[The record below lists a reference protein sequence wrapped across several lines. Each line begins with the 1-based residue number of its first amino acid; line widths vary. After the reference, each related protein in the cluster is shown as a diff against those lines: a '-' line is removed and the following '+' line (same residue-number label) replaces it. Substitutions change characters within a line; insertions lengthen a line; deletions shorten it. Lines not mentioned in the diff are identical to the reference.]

1 MKPYKGVSMTGTGV
15 NITGISNG
23 EIGEKELQ
31 QITKSF
37 KPIKT
42 VRNEML
48 CNIGQVCK
56 HFYFIKE
63 GCLRL
68 YEIDSKGNEVTG
80 YFALEGSI
88 ISANTSFILQ
98 KPSRDCLVSLE
109 PSELLVI
116 HRHDFLK
123 LVESIPHFANVY
135 NKFIEFAFIHSQM
148 RIYSFL
154 GMEGIDKLKWVMEHE
169 PKLLSRI
176 SSKAV
181 ASYLG
186 MTNSTLS
193 KLRAK
198 L

>member
-1 MKPYKGVSMTGTGV
+1 MCTELKNYLKSIVTV
-15 NITGISNG
+15 
-23 EIGEKELQ
+23 EQKELE
-31 QITKSF
+31 QIISYF

-42 VRNEML
+42 VKNEVL
-48 CNIGQVCK
+48 CDFGQVCN
-56 HFYFIKE
+56 HFYFIIN

-68 YEIDSKGNEVTG
+68 YEIDNKGNDITG
-80 YFALEGSI
+80 YFALENSF

-109 PSELLVI
+109 DSELLVI
-116 HRHDFLK
+116 SRNDFYK
-123 LVESIPHFANVY
+123 LVNSVPPFASVY
-135 NKFIEFAFIHSQM
+135 HKFMEVAFIHSQM

-154 GMEGIDKLKWVMEHE
+154 GMEGIDKIKWVMEHE
-169 PKLLSRI
+169 PKLLTRV

>member
-1 MKPYKGVSMTGTGV
+1 MDQQLKQYLSQRAPFSEEALQLIGMHFKLLKAKRGEVLCSTG
-15 NITGISNG
+15 
-23 EIGEKELQ
+23 ELA
-31 QITKSF
+31 
-37 KPIKT
+37 
-42 VRNEML
+42 R
-48 CNIGQVCK
+48 
-56 HFYFIKE
+56 HFYFVKR
-63 GCLRL
+63 GCLRM

-80 YFALEGSI
+80 YFALEDSI
-88 ISANTSFILQ
+88 ITAVTSFILQ
-98 KPSRDCLVSLE
+98 KPSRDFLVAYE

-116 HRHDFLK
+116 SRGDFLK
-123 LVESIPHFANVY
+123 LTETIPHFQQVY
-135 NKFIEFAFIHSQM
+135 HQFMEFAFIHSQM

-154 GMEGIDKLKWVMEHE
+154 GMEGIDKLRWVMEHE
-169 PKLLSRI
+169 PKLLTRV